1 MMENIT
7 WMLRIFQKEI
17 LAVPGKAIILAFFV
31 VVFMIPLFVTNHYI
45 LNVLIV
51 AAIYAIFATSW
62 DLISGYTGQ
71 VNLGHALFFGVGAY
85 TVAILNVN
93 YGYPTW
99 LAIPLGSIAAVV
111 VGLIAGIPALRLRGF
126 YLALVTLSF
135 PIILSGAVMFF
146 ADFTG
151 GENGIPG
158 VKSLSNNPLIN
169 YYIVYLIMTLS
180 IFIMYKLTDASS
192 KFVRTGV
199 IIQAIR
205 DDEISARTSGIN
217 TTRYKLLAFAVS
229 GFFAG
234 LAGGLYAVT
243 MRVTGLSTLELG
255 LTFQAILW
263 TIFGGISTIY
273 GPVMGVFIL
282 YPIIEFL
289 NLFPSI
295 AEFRFILFAVILL
308 LVLLFM
314 PEGLG
319 PWIRDK
325 LEVNCTR
332 CKLPNIFTR
341 RKCRVCSTDLH
352 LETKKN

>member
-180 IFIMYKLTDASS
+180 IFIMYKLTDASKS
-192 KFVRTGV
+192 PHAPQVSIPPV
-199 IIQAIR
+199 INFWP
-205 DDEISARTSGIN
+205 SP
-217 TTRYKLLAFAVS
+217 
-229 GFFAG
+229 
-234 LAGGLYAVT
+234 
-243 MRVTGLSTLELG
+243 
-255 LTFQAILW
+255 
-263 TIFGGISTIY
+263 
-273 GPVMGVFIL
+273 PVD
-282 YPIIEFL
+282 FL
-289 NLFPSI
+289 PALR
-295 AEFRFILFAVILL
+295 EGC
-308 LVLLFM
+308 M
-314 PEGLG
+314 P
-319 PWIRDK
+319 
-325 LEVNCTR
+325 
-332 CKLPNIFTR
+332 
-341 RKCRVCSTDLH
+341 
-352 LETKKN
+352 